1 MIKGKDFWLDW
12 EATTILSQPPDYY
25 QNLRL
30 LEGMYEH
37 ARNLGVYPP
46 TDPLEGL
53 ESIIRVAIVLN
64 TLTTP
69 GITRPSRGQT

>member
-1 MIKGKDFWLDW
+1 MIKDKAFWLNW
-12 EATTILSQPPDYY
+12 EAKTILSQPLDYY

-53 ESIIRVAIVLN
+53 ESIIRVAKVLN
-64 TLTTP
+64 VPTDP
-69 GITRPSRGQT
+69 GEPRRSS